1 MKSLT
6 AIRASA
12 RFRMAEMRTRKKKTG
27 ECRRCQNPVAVRNG
41 VPMSACRKH
50 LDDDAKRKREKR
62 KP

>member
-1 MKSLT
+1 
-6 AIRASA
+6 
-12 RFRMAEMRTRKKKTG
+12 MAEMRTRKKKTG